1 MKTNIFII
9 WLCSIVLLCSCRKEE
24 SIISSTSTGVTNG
37 EKTESIKGFFLLN
50 EGNMGSNK
58 ASLDYFDYETGI
70 YHKNIYAERNP
81 GVVKELG
88 DVGNDIQIYGDK
100 LYAVINCSHFIEVMD
115 VNTAK
120 HITQISIPNCRYITF
135 KDKYAYVSSYA
146 GPVLI
151 DPNARLGYVA
161 KIDTLTMKVVDTC
174 AVGYQPE
181 EMVITGDKL
190 YVANSGGYRVPN
202 YDRTISVID
211 LKTFKVTKTIDVAI
225 NLHRMEIDKYGYL
238 YVSSRGDYYG
248 TPSKTYIID
257 TRTDTVVDELSLL
270 PNSNMTLSGD
280 SLYIYST
287 EWSYLTNS
295 NTISYAIYNVK
306 TRRTVSRNFITDG
319 TEKSIKI
326 PYGIAVHPETHE
338 IYVTDAKDYVTPG
351 TLHCYTPE
359 GKRKWSITT
368 GDIPAHI
375 VFTHKRL
382 KDL

>member
-1 MKTNIFII
+1 M
-9 WLCSIVLLCSCRKEE
+9 
-24 SIISSTSTGVTNG
+24 
-37 EKTESIKGFFLLN
+37 
-50 EGNMGSNK
+50 
-58 ASLDYFDYETGI
+58 
-70 YHKNIYAERNP
+70 
-81 GVVKELG
+81 
-88 DVGNDIQIYGDK
+88 
-100 LYAVINCSHFIEVMD
+100 
-115 VNTAK
+115 
-120 HITQISIPNCRYITF
+120 
-135 KDKYAYVSSYA
+135 SSYA

-225 NLHRMEIDKYGYL
+225 NLHRMEIDKNGYI
-238 YVSSRGDYYG
+238 YVSSRGDYYN
-248 TPSKTYIID
+248 TPSKTYVID
-257 TRTDTVVDELSLL
+257 SHTDKVIEELSLL
-270 PNSNMTLSGD
+270 PNSNMTLCGD
-280 SLYIYST
+280 SLYVYST
-287 EWSYLTNS
+287 QWSYLSNT
-295 NTISYAIYNVK
+295 NTISYAIYDIN
-306 TRRTVSRNFITDG
+306 TGRTVSRNFITDG

-326 PYGIAVHPETHE
+326 PYGLSVHPETHD

-351 TLHCYTPE
+351 TLHCYSAS